1 MEICSKGKQVELDL
15 QPTNNIERQV
25 TLWRPPTPDVY
36 KINVDASFVEAI
48 EAASVGVV
56 VRNHRGQVILSSC
69 DNIGACYSVEEAE
82 LRASLSGLYIGMTL
96 DMPVILETDCSFVA
110 SVFGK
115 EYVDRSSLVDLKK
128 EAVVVSKLLMNLQI
142 SKINRKAN
150 MVAHEIAKF
159 SFDNSSDGIMFHSV
173 PPCVAKFVTNDCMN
187 ILS

>member
-15 QPTNNIERQV
+15 QPTNDIERQV

-56 VRNHRGQVILSSC
+56 VRNHHGQVILSSW
-69 DNIGACYSVEEAE
+69 DYIGTCYSVEEAE

-128 EAVVVSKLLMNLQI
+128 EAVDVSKLLVNLQI

-159 SFDNSSDGIMFHSV
+159 SFDNRSDGFLFHSV
-173 PPCVAKFVTNDCMN
+173 LPCMEKFVMNDCMN